1 MARLSLM
8 PVDGT
13 RRIPMKKFIVFYKA
27 PIEAFQKAMESFTP
41 EQQKQ
46 SMNDWMV
53 WMNANQK
60 SIADGGAPLGK
71 TTRVDAKGVSASSND
86 IGGYSI
92 VQANSPEDAAK
103 LFGEDHPHLKMM
115 PGAWIE
121 ITEVMPMP
129 DM

>member
-1 MARLSLM
+1 
-8 PVDGT
+8 
-13 RRIPMKKFIVFYKA
+13 MKKFMVFYKA
-27 PIEAFQKAMESFTP
+27 PTAEFQKAMKSFTP

-46 SMNDWMV
+46 STKDWMT

-60 SIADGGAPLGK
+60 SLADGGAPLGK
-71 TTRVDAKGVSASSND
+71 TTRVDPKGVSASSND

-92 VQANSPEDAAK
+92 VQANSPEEAAK
-103 LFGEDHPHLKMM
+103 LFGKDHPHFTM